1 MSDTGSLFRLS
12 RLEFR
17 KLRKGTSLYIIA
29 AVIIL
34 FSLLIS
40 SNVSESYGFQVRQL
54 DQHYS
59 ELVSQLD
66 AGHMVIASDYLPED
80 FDWRAY
86 PVQDEEGNLIPE
98 NIQFWKDLYRDGV
111 QAEKDKLT
119 AEGGRFSLAQ
129 LTSNA
134 AISFSNLIPVL
145 GVAAGVSLFAG
156 EFRNSTYRLMLSR
169 GIRRGSLMSAKI
181 LTVIG
186 MSLFFAMVLG
196 LAVTLSGYISYSG
209 LSSAA
214 PAEFSVGAFLSIFWL
229 AALMFIGYT
238 MGGAALGILL
248 GSPVTAMTVG
258 LIIAFVGGT
267 IFLFAHPG
275 MDGIIGALSPL
286 SLGYNFGS
294 MIQDA
299 WVNTASMGVT
309 IPGDGSNDYRDLPA
323 ALIGASIYI
332 GLYTTIVFTVFGR
345 KELKA

>member
-1 MSDTGSLFRLS
+1 MSDTSSLFRLS

-17 KLRKGTSLYIIA
+17 KLRKGASLYIIA

-34 FSLLIS
+34 FSILIS
-40 SNVSESYGFQVRQL
+40 SNASDSYNFQVRQL
-54 DQHYS
+54 DQNYS
-59 ELVSQLD
+59 EIVSQLD
-66 AGHMVIASDYLPED
+66 AGHMVLFSNFIPDD

-86 PVQDEEGNLIPE
+86 PVNDEEGNPIPE
-98 NIQFWKDLYRDGV
+98 NIEFWKDFYRDAV

-119 AEGGRFSLAQ
+119 AEDGRFSLAQ
-129 LTSNA
+129 LTSSA

-169 GIRRGSLMSAKI
+169 GIRRNSLMSAKI

-186 MSLFFAMVLG
+186 MSLFFALVLG
-196 LAVTLSGYISYSG
+196 LAVTLSGYMSYSG
-209 LSSAA
+209 LSAAA
-214 PAEFSVGAFLSIFWL
+214 PAAFSFGAFLSIIWL
-229 AALMFIGYT
+229 GALMFLGYT

-248 GSPVTAMTVG
+248 ASPVTAMTVG

-275 MDGIIGALSPL
+275 MDGIIGSLSPL
-286 SLGYNFGS
+286 SLGYNYGS
-294 MIQDA
+294 MIQET
-299 WVNTASMGVT
+299 WVNTTSLGVT
-309 IPGDGSNDYRDLPA
+309 VPGEGRNDYRDLPA
-323 ALIGASIYI
+323 AFIGAFIYI
-332 GLYTTIVFTVFGR
+332 SLYTTVVFTVFGR